1 MSGSNTGLLTRPEQA
16 AWYRTVTPNA
26 WRALALGGLGWMFDV
41 YDNFMLALTIP
52 ALVVAFALSK
62 ADAGM
67 IGSILAAGLVLGG
80 IGFGWV
86 ADRIGRVRTLM
97 LCVTIYSVFSG
108 STAFVSTVTQLG
120 LVRFLAG
127 LGMGGAWTAGA
138 ALVAE
143 TWHPDHRGKGGA
155 LMQIGLPLGSMLAIG
170 AVAVVNAVMGSLDG
184 QGWKI
189 VYLLGLLPM
198 LVIIPLGLRTPES
211 PIWLQRRAA
220 AASARAREPITVMGR
235 SYFSRLTCA
244 FGFIFFAQYIYWGVF
259 TWTPSFLISAK
270 HFAFVRSLE
279 FTMAQQIGSLLG
291 FLVFA
296 TLVDRFGRRPA
307 FLLYLAIGAGS
318 VGWLV
323 LGTTPFAI
331 MAAMFLSGFGITG
344 IFAGLGPLTA
354 ELAPPDAGRA
364 FFMGL
369 AYNGGRLGGILAP
382 FLIGALATSDANF
395 MLGMATAIPAFLFA
409 AVILFTIPETKGLKL
424 T

>member
-1 MSGSNTGLLTRPEQA
+1 MSGGAELLARRGRTGWVRDVTPA
-16 AWYRTVTPNA
+16 AWRV
-26 WRALALGGLGWMFDV
+26 LALSGLGWMFDV

-52 ALVVAFALSK
+52 ALVTAFALSK
-62 ADAGM
+62 ATAGA

-80 IGFGWV
+80 IAFGWV

-108 STAFVSTVTQLG
+108 LTAFVSDVTELG
-120 LVRFLAG
+120 LARFLAG

-143 TWHPDHRGKGGA
+143 TWHPAHRGKGGA
-155 LMQIGLPLGSMLAIG
+155 LMQIGLPLGSMLAI
-170 AVAVVNAVMGSLDG
+170 AVVAAVTAVMGGLDG
-184 QGWKI
+184 QGWRV
-189 VYLLGLLPM
+189 VYLMGFLPM
-198 LVIIPLGLRTPES
+198 LVILPLGLKTPES
-211 PIWLQRRAA
+211 PVWLERRQAA
-220 AASARAREPITVMGR
+220 AVAEPAGTPMAAMGAS
-235 SYFSRLTCA
+235 YLSRLARA

-259 TWTPSFLISAK
+259 TWTPAFLVSAK
-270 HFAFVRSLE
+270 HFAFVRSLG
-279 FTMAQQIGSLLG
+279 FTLTQQVGSLLG

-296 TLVDRFGRRPA
+296 SLVDRLGRRPA
-307 FLLYLAIGAGS
+307 FLLYLVVGAGA
-318 VGWLV
+318 VAWLV
-323 LGTTPFAI
+323 LGETPASI
-331 MAAMFLSGFGITG
+331 MMAMFLTGFGITG

-382 FLIGALATSDANF
+382 FLIGALATTDANF
-395 MLGMATAIPAFLFA
+395 MLGMATTIPAFLLA
-409 AVILFTIPETKGLKL
+409 AGILFTIPETKGLRL